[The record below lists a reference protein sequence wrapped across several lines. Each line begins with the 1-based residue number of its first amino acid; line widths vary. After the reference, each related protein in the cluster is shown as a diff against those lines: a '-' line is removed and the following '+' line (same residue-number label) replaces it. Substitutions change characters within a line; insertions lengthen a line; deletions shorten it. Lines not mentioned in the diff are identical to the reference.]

1 MSDQEMPL
9 FPLHTVLYPGGNLSL
24 RIFEVRYIDMVRRCL
39 REDRPFGVVLID
51 EGSEVGAGVKP
62 HPVGTTAR
70 IVDSGLRS
78 DGLLGIFTRGEQ
90 RFRLG
95 TLRTQGDGL
104 AMAEVEMLAH
114 KPRINVALEPYRQLL
129 ESLIENDP
137 ARFPAH
143 ARQMDDPVW
152 VIYRLSEN
160 LPIPLGERQRILEAE
175 CLDSALAA
183 IDAALVQ
190 IGFPPVE

>member
-1 MSDQEMPL
+1 MNDQEIPL
-9 FPLHTVLYPGGNLSL
+9 FPLHAVLYPGGNLSL

-51 EGSEVGAGVKP
+51 EGSEVEAGVTT

-90 RFRLG
+90 RFRIDD
-95 TLRTQGDGL
+95 LRTHGDGL
-104 AMAEVEMLAH
+104 AVARVQMLDH
-114 KPRINVALEPYRQLL
+114 KPRINVALASYRQLL
-129 ESLIENDP
+129 ESLIESDP

-143 ARQMDDPVW
+143 ARRMDDPVW

-175 CLDSALAA
+175 CLDTGLAA
-183 IDAALVQ
+183 IDAALAR
-190 IGFPPVE
+190 IGFPPVN